1 MFSFVDILKKNIMSA
16 EYKHFRRKIH
26 KSCVGKKTRI
36 LGYKFLPF
44 HSGRILFN
52 ACPVESKHKLNLWR
66 RPTKNEEQNYKMHA
80 ENVDVRVRPPTL
92 VFFCLT
98 RTNSGLGTLLDRCPM
113 HKNQLRLKIFSNVL
127 ILIFRK
133 NLILNVF
140 NNFHRSFF
148 HRVYVQFSNTWI
160 I

>member
-1 MFSFVDILKKNIMSA
+1 MESEIHNLDMFSFVDILKKNIMSA

-98 RTNSGLGTLLDRCPM
+98 RTNSGLGLYWTDVQCTKINLDW
-113 HKNQLRLKIFSNVL
+113 KGSKFSQM
-127 ILIFRK
+127 
-133 NLILNVF
+133 
-140 NNFHRSFF
+140 
-148 HRVYVQFSNTWI
+148 Y
-160 I
+160 